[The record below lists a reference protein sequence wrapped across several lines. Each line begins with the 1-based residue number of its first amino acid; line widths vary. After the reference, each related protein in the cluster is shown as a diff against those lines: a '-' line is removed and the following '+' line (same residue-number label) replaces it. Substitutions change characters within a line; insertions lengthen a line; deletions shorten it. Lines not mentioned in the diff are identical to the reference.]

1 MGASWRSRSGGTL
14 KAGATSN
21 AIEYM
26 AMRKT
31 ILLFA
36 FALALGAQSAQP
48 PLEDGYV
55 RRAPEPGHGQAP
67 GMKVTELAR
76 TGRTFEV
83 TMRKGD
89 EVAAGLTEFA
99 EQNHI
104 KVAHFTAV
112 GAIDSGVLGWF
123 DPDKRAYKKIVINQE
138 AEVVSLSG
146 NIALQNGKPFVHAHC
161 VVALSDG
168 STRGGHLIEGHVSLA
183 MQVFVVDA
191 SDSSEAAQK

>member
-36 FALALGAQSAQP
+36 LALPLGAQAPQP

-55 RRAPEPGHGQAP
+55 RRAPEAAHGQAP

-191 SDSSEAAQK
+191 SEPEK

>member
-1 MGASWRSRSGGTL
+1 
-14 KAGATSN
+14 
-21 AIEYM
+21 
-26 AMRKT
+26 
-31 ILLFA
+31 
-36 FALALGAQSAQP
+36 
-48 PLEDGYV
+48 
-55 RRAPEPGHGQAP
+55 
-67 GMKVTELAR
+67 MKVTELAR

-123 DPDKRAYKKIVINQE
+123 DPDKRAYKKILINQE

-168 STRGGHLIEGHVSLA
+168 STKGGHLIEGHVSLA

-191 SDSSEAAQK
+191 SDGVEAAQK